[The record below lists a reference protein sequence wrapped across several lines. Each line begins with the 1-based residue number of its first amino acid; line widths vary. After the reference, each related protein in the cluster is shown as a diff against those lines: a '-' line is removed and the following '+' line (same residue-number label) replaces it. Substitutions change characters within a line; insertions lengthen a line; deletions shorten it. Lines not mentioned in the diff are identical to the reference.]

1 MENLASIRSAQNFGC
16 LGNILNGS
24 RTVDSLH
31 LAEHRPVQLVGRLCF
46 DGEQQ
51 QCSFGYPNDQLASLV
66 RDSGLLRHMPGRSAI
81 TSDPADLGGRQAIRA
96 YFEDGTLSCMGD
108 RRF

>member
-1 MENLASIRSAQNFGC
+1 
-16 LGNILNGS
+16 
-24 RTVDSLH
+24 
-31 LAEHRPVQLVGRLCF
+31 
-46 DGEQQ
+46 
-51 QCSFGYPNDQLASLV
+51 V